1 MDTGTHIIT
10 GIAIGVVGQSIL
22 KIPNEWTIY
31 LTAIISSI
39 IPDADVLFKIKSN
52 NLYVLNHRG
61 LSHTIVLLPLLALIS
76 PLLCLPFND
85 SFFQLFVISLISI
98 AIHLFLDV
106 LNPYGTKLMPKKRD
120 YQLNVIY
127 TFDPIFFSIL
137 VIGTIIS
144 LFHIYIIIL
153 EIFAFILY
161 FVLRVVKK
169 NKIINSL
176 RNQYPESKKIFAL
189 SKADPLKWH
198 IIIEFDDSYI
208 VGIYYKKLI
217 EIDKIPKSPIPG
229 VYFSSLITN
238 KTYQAFIRKSIAHIF
253 QKTDDGFMLYDL
265 KYRKKGFY
273 YFRAYFT
280 IKDNK
285 ITNSYLGWV
294 FKEEKFIEKLKKE
307 NVK

>member
-39 IPDADVLFKIKSN
+39 IPDFDVLFKIKSN
-52 NLYVLNHRG
+52 NSYVLNHRG
-61 LSHTIVLLPLLALIS
+61 LSHTIVLLPILALIAPS
-76 PLLCLPFND
+76 LCLPFNN
-85 SFFQLFVISLISI
+85 SFFHLFIISLIAI
-98 AIHLFLDV
+98 GIHLFLDV
-106 LNPYGTKLMPKKRD
+106 LNPYGTKLIPKKSD

-144 LFHIYIIIL
+144 FFYIYIIIL
-153 EIFAFILY
+153 EILSFILY
-161 FVLRVVKK
+161 FAIRVIKK
-169 NKIINSL
+169 HNISKSL
-176 RNQYPESKKIFAL
+176 KKQYPESKRIFVL
-189 SKADPLKWH
+189 SKANPLKWH
-198 IIIEFDDSYI
+198 IIIEFDDSYL

-217 EIDKIPKSPIPG
+217 LIDTIKKSPIPDI
-229 VYFSSLITN
+229 YFPSLITN
-238 KTYQAFIRKSIAHIF
+238 QTYQAFIKKSIAHIY

-285 ITNSYLGWV
+285 IINSYLGWI
-294 FKEEKFIEKLKKE
+294 FKEEKFIKKLKKE
-307 NVK
+307 NV